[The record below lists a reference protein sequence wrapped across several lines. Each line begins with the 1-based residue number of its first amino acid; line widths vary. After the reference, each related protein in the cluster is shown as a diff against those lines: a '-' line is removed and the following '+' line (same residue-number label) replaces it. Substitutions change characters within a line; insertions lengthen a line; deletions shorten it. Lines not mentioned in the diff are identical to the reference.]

1 MIKQAINRKS
11 ADMDYLNIQSA
22 FCDTTFK
29 AVIDMLDLV
38 NKIPEA
44 SLDTVIIETFKQG
57 KNRSLVAVV
66 NQYA

>member
-1 MIKQAINRKS
+1 
-11 ADMDYLNIQSA
+11 MDYLNIQSA